1 MTKITIALAASL
13 LALAACSNMNAT
25 EQRTL
30 SGASIGAVTGAVGT
44 AIFHGNPIW
53 GAVGG
58 AAVALPEDTCTTNT
72 KKKKP
77 PITMQGITPGKNL
90 PASPPTAIAAIN
102 SSPSAIPLSL

>member
-58 AAVALPEDTCTTNT
+58 AAVGAAGGYVYDQYEKEKTVNYDAGYNAGKKSSSKPTN
-72 KKKKP
+72 
-77 PITMQGITPGKNL
+77 
-90 PASPPTAIAAIN
+90 SN
-102 SSPSAIPLSL
+102 SGN